1 MPFHCNYFF
10 KNQEIKT
17 FWTAS
22 LSCSRLLCRSRRCLC
37 LVQALSQQ
45 IYFIFII
52 IWYYQNWMDYSPM
65 VRPASERETFKR
77 KNRNPDDRAERE
89 RCLFIKLQSE
99 SEFFKKIQNIR
110 TLKFLS
116 PSWESKFKIKVRER
130 ISRVWSYK
138 WSPE

>member
-1 MPFHCNYFF
+1 
-10 KNQEIKT
+10 
-17 FWTAS
+17 
-22 LSCSRLLCRSRRCLC
+22 
-37 LVQALSQQ
+37 
-45 IYFIFII
+45 
-52 IWYYQNWMDYSPM
+52 M

-116 PSWESKFKIKVRER
+116 PS
-130 ISRVWSYK
+130 
-138 WSPE
+138 